1 MFTNQEYMSKK
12 AKWDFINRE
21 ISWLYFNDRVLQES
35 ANPKV
40 PLIERFKFLG
50 IFSNNLDE
58 FFRVRVAT
66 LQRMSE
72 MKINPGLNK
81 DKPEVILKKISKMT
95 SSLQAVMESN
105 FQQIKEQLKA
115 EKIFIIEE
123 SELNDEQKAFVTSY
137 YDKHLEDAITP
148 VMLSGSGKTFPEM
161 QDARIYFFVKLKNSL
176 KPADKKYALIEMPGT
191 EYSRFLVLP
200 RVDDNKYVIF
210 LDDVIRLCMPQ
221 LFKSLPYDT
230 FEVYTIKITRDSEM
244 EIEAELGEGIVD
256 KVSKGIKSRRY
267 GSPLRF
273 IYDSSMSDDMK
284 KYLLKKINFKKSGTI
299 IPGGRYHNFKDF
311 MDFPTM
317 GRSDLVYQKT
327 TGIENET
334 IKAADSVIKAIEKQ
348 DLFLHYPY
356 YSFSQYVQLLR
367 EAAIDPDV
375 KSIKITLYRMAHR
388 SKVAKALIFAA
399 RNGKQVTAVIE
410 LRARFDEE
418 HNIQWAQ
425 RMEEAGVQI
434 TFGVEGLKIH
444 SKLTLI
450 KKKNGKR
457 IAAVSTGNFHE
468 GNAAVYT
475 DFTLFTANPGITAE
489 LEKVFDFIHQPFQMT
504 HYLHLLVSPQ
514 EMRKKLNQLI
524 HNEIINAKK
533 GLPAYIL
540 CKINHITD
548 NKLIEKLYD
557 AAQAGVKIRMV
568 VRGQLSMV
576 TSQPRLKGNIEIVG
590 IVDKFLEHSRIIIF
604 CNNNQE
610 KYYISSADWM
620 TRNLDQRIE
629 VAIPV
634 FDKAIQQELKT
645 IVEFGLKD
653 NVQARICDGSGE
665 NRIKTNDEPVFR
677 SQYELM
683 EHYKKLEESTLE

>member
-1 MFTNQEYMSKK
+1 MSKK

-489 LEKVFDFIHQPFQMT
+489 LEKVFDFIHQP
-504 HYLHLLVSPQ
+504 
-514 EMRKKLNQLI
+514 
-524 HNEIINAKK
+524 
-533 GLPAYIL
+533 
-540 CKINHITD
+540 
-548 NKLIEKLYD
+548 
-557 AAQAGVKIRMV
+557 
-568 VRGQLSMV
+568 
-576 TSQPRLKGNIEIVG
+576 
-590 IVDKFLEHSRIIIF
+590 
-604 CNNNQE
+604 
-610 KYYISSADWM
+610 
-620 TRNLDQRIE
+620 
-629 VAIPV
+629 
-634 FDKAIQQELKT
+634 
-645 IVEFGLKD
+645 
-653 NVQARICDGSGE
+653 
-665 NRIKTNDEPVFR
+665 
-677 SQYELM
+677 
-683 EHYKKLEESTLE
+683 

>member
-72 MKINPGLNK
+72 MKINPVLNK

-634 FDKAIQQELKT
+634 YDKAIQQELKT

>member
-1 MFTNQEYMSKK
+1 
-12 AKWDFINRE
+12 
-21 ISWLYFNDRVLQES
+21 
-35 ANPKV
+35 
-40 PLIERFKFLG
+40 
-50 IFSNNLDE
+50 
-58 FFRVRVAT
+58 
-66 LQRMSE
+66 
-72 MKINPGLNK
+72 
-81 DKPEVILKKISKMT
+81 
-95 SSLQAVMESN
+95 
-105 FQQIKEQLKA
+105 
-115 EKIFIIEE
+115 
-123 SELNDEQKAFVTSY
+123 
-137 YDKHLEDAITP
+137 
-148 VMLSGSGKTFPEM
+148 M

-634 FDKAIQQELKT
+634 YDKAIQQELKT

>member
-334 IKAADSVIKAIEKQ
+334 IKVADSVIKAIEKQ

-634 FDKAIQQELKT
+634 YDKAIQQELKT

>member
-284 KYLLKKINFKKSGTI
+284 KYLLKKINFKISGTI

-317 GRSDLVYQKT
+317 GR
-327 TGIENET
+327 
-334 IKAADSVIKAIEKQ
+334 
-348 DLFLHYPY
+348 
-356 YSFSQYVQLLR
+356 
-367 EAAIDPDV
+367 
-375 KSIKITLYRMAHR
+375 
-388 SKVAKALIFAA
+388 
-399 RNGKQVTAVIE
+399 
-410 LRARFDEE
+410 
-418 HNIQWAQ
+418 
-425 RMEEAGVQI
+425 
-434 TFGVEGLKIH
+434 
-444 SKLTLI
+444 
-450 KKKNGKR
+450 
-457 IAAVSTGNFHE
+457 
-468 GNAAVYT
+468 
-475 DFTLFTANPGITAE
+475 
-489 LEKVFDFIHQPFQMT
+489 
-504 HYLHLLVSPQ
+504 
-514 EMRKKLNQLI
+514 
-524 HNEIINAKK
+524 
-533 GLPAYIL
+533 
-540 CKINHITD
+540 
-548 NKLIEKLYD
+548 
-557 AAQAGVKIRMV
+557 
-568 VRGQLSMV
+568 
-576 TSQPRLKGNIEIVG
+576 
-590 IVDKFLEHSRIIIF
+590 
-604 CNNNQE
+604 
-610 KYYISSADWM
+610 
-620 TRNLDQRIE
+620 
-629 VAIPV
+629 
-634 FDKAIQQELKT
+634 
-645 IVEFGLKD
+645 
-653 NVQARICDGSGE
+653 
-665 NRIKTNDEPVFR
+665 
-677 SQYELM
+677 
-683 EHYKKLEESTLE
+683 

>member
-1 MFTNQEYMSKK
+1 MSKK
-12 AKWDFINRE
+12 TKPELINRE
-21 ISWLYFNDRVLQES
+21 MSWLYFNDRVLQES
-35 ANPKV
+35 ANRRV
-40 PLIERFKFLG
+40 PLIERLKFLG

-66 LQRMSE
+66 LQRMSD
-72 MKINPGLNK
+72 MKISSGLK
-81 DKPEVILKKISKMT
+81 KEKPDVILKKISVYT
-95 SSLQAVMESN
+95 SSLQTLVEDN
-105 FQQIKEQLKA
+105 YQQIKEQLKS
-115 EKIFIIEE
+115 ENIFIVDET
-123 SELNDEQKAFVTSY
+123 ELNDEQTAFAVSY

-148 VMLSGSGKTFPEM
+148 IMLSGSGKTFPEM
-161 QDARIYFFVKLKNSL
+161 QDARIYFFVRLKNSL
-176 KPADKKYALIEMPGT
+176 KVTEKKYALIEMPGS

-200 RVDDNKYVIF
+200 SKDNKKYVIF
-210 LDDVIRLCMPQ
+210 LDDVIRLCLPQ
-221 LFKSLPYDT
+221 LFRSLPYDT
-230 FEVYTIKITRDSEM
+230 FDIYTTKITRDSEM
-244 EIEAELGEGIVD
+244 ETEAELGEGIVE

-273 IYDSSMSDDMK
+273 IYDRTMPEEMK
-284 KYLLKKINFKKSGTI
+284 KYLLKKINFKKNGTI

-311 MDFPTM
+311 MGFPTL
-317 GRSDLVYQKT
+317 GRADLVYPKT
-327 TGIENET
+327 SGLENET
-334 IKAADSVIKAIEKQ
+334 IRASNSVIKAIEAQ

-367 EAAIDPDV
+367 DAAIDPEV

-399 RNGKQVTAVIE
+399 RNGKQVTAVVE
-410 LRARFDEE
+410 LLARFDEE

-425 RMEEAGVQI
+425 RMEEAGVKI

-475 DFTLFTANPGITAE
+475 DFTLFTANNEITAE
-489 LEKVFDFIHQPFQMT
+489 LEKVFDFINQPFQMT
-504 HYLHLLVSPQ
+504 HYSHLLVSPQ

-524 HNEIINAKK
+524 QNEIINAKK
-533 GLPAYIL
+533 GLPAFIL

-548 NKLIEKLYD
+548 PKLIEKLYD
-557 AAQAGVKIRMV
+557 AASSGVKIKML

-576 TSQPRLKGNIEIVG
+576 PVRPELKGNIEITG
-590 IVDKFLEHSRIIIF
+590 IVDKFLEHSRIFIF
-604 CNNNQE
+604 CNNQAE

-634 FDKAIQQELKT
+634 YDKTIQQELKT
-645 IVEFGLKD
+645 IVEYGLKD
-653 NVQARICDGSGE
+653 NVKARICDGTGE
-665 NRIKTNDEPVFR
+665 NRMKTNDEPPFR

-683 EHYKKLEESTLE
+683 NHYIKLEESKLQKTD

>member
-634 FDKAIQQELKT
+634 YDKAIQQELKT

>member
-327 TGIENET
+327 TGIENEI

-634 FDKAIQQELKT
+634 YDKAIQQELKT

-665 NRIKTNDEPVFR
+665 NRIKTSDEPVFR

>member
-634 FDKAIQQELKT
+634 YDKAIQQELKT

-665 NRIKTNDEPVFR
+665 NRIKTSDEPVFR

-683 EHYKKLEESTLE
+683 EHYKRLEESTLE

>member
-557 AAQAGVKIRMV
+557 AAQTGVKIRMV

-634 FDKAIQQELKT
+634 YDKAIQQELKT

-683 EHYKKLEESTLE
+683 EHYKRLEESTLE

>member
-1 MFTNQEYMSKK
+1 MSKK
-12 AKWDFINRE
+12 SKSLFINRE

-35 ANPKV
+35 GNPKV
-40 PLIERFKFLG
+40 PLIERLKFLG

-72 MKINPGLNK
+72 MRISTIQYK

-95 SSLQAVMESN
+95 SSLQTLMEDN

-115 EKIFIIEE
+115 EKIFLVDET
-123 SELNDEQKAFVTSY
+123 ELSDDQKAFVIDY
-137 YDKHLEDAITP
+137 YDKYLEDAITP
-148 VMLSGSGKTFPEM
+148 IMLSGSGKTFPEM
-161 QDARIYFFVKLKNSL
+161 QDARIYFFVKLKNSF
-176 KPADKKYALIEMPGT
+176 KPADKKYALIELPGS

-200 RVDDNKYVIF
+200 EVNGNKYVIF
-210 LDDVIRLCMPQ
+210 LDDVIRLSLPQ
-221 LFKSLPYDT
+221 LFKSLSYNT
-230 FEVYTIKITRDSEM
+230 FEVYTTKITRDSEM
-244 EIEAELGEGIVD
+244 EIEAELGEGIMD

-267 GSPLRF
+267 GSPLRL
-273 IYDSSMSDDMK
+273 IYDSRMPEDMK

-299 IPGGRYHNFKDF
+299 IPGGKYHNFKDF
-311 MDFPTM
+311 TGFPTM
-317 GRSDLVYQKT
+317 DRRDLIYSKT
-327 TGIENET
+327 PGIENET
-334 IKAADSVIKAIEKQ
+334 IKSAESVIKAIEKQ

-367 EAAIDPDV
+367 ESAIDPDV

-399 RNGKQVTAVIE
+399 RNGKQVTAVVE

-425 RMEEAGVQI
+425 RMEEAGVNI

-475 DFTLFTANPGITAE
+475 DFTLFTADASLTAE
-489 LEKVFDFIHQPFQMT
+489 VERVFDFINQPFQT
-504 HYLHLLVSPQ
+504 TQYSHLLVSPQ

-524 HNEIINAKK
+524 QNEIANAKR

-548 NKLIEKLYD
+548 FKIIEKLYD
-557 AAQAGVKIRMV
+557 AAEAGVKIKMV

-576 TSQPRLKGNIEIVG
+576 ATQPKLHGNIEVVG
-590 IVDKFLEHSRIIIF
+590 IVDKFLEHSRIFIF
-604 CNNNQE
+604 CNNKLE

-629 VAIPV
+629 VALPIY
-634 FDKAIQQELKT
+634 DKTIQQELKT
-645 IVEFGLKD
+645 IVEYGLKD
-653 NVQARICDGSGE
+653 NLQARICDGTGE
-665 NRIKTNDEPVFR
+665 NKIRTDNNPPFR
-677 SQYELM
+677 SQKELM
-683 EHYKKLEESTLE
+683 EHYIKLEESKKA

>member
-468 GNAAVYT
+468 GNAAIYT

-634 FDKAIQQELKT
+634 YDKAIQQELKT

-665 NRIKTNDEPVFR
+665 NRIKTSDEPVFR

>member
-148 VMLSGSGKTFPEM
+148 VMLSGSAQTYPEM

-634 FDKAIQQELKT
+634 YDKAIQQELKT

>member
-557 AAQAGVKIRMV
+557 AAQTGVKIRMV

-634 FDKAIQQELKT
+634 YDKAIQQELKA

>member
-665 NRIKTNDEPVFR
+665 NRIKTSDEPVFR

>member
-1 MFTNQEYMSKK
+1 MYDS
-12 AKWDFINRE
+12 
-21 ISWLYFNDRVLQES
+21 
-35 ANPKV
+35 
-40 PLIERFKFLG
+40 
-50 IFSNNLDE
+50 
-58 FFRVRVAT
+58 
-66 LQRMSE
+66 
-72 MKINPGLNK
+72 
-81 DKPEVILKKISKMT
+81 ILLESKMT

-557 AAQAGVKIRMV
+557 AAQTGVKIRMV

-634 FDKAIQQELKT
+634 YDKAIQQELKT

-665 NRIKTNDEPVFR
+665 NRIKTSDEPVFR

>member
-634 FDKAIQQELKT
+634 YDKAIQQELKT

-665 NRIKTNDEPVFR
+665 NRIKTSDEPVFR

>member
-557 AAQAGVKIRMV
+557 AAQTGVKIRMV

-634 FDKAIQQELKT
+634 YDKAIQQELKT

>member
-548 NKLIEKLYD
+548 NKLIEKLYV

-634 FDKAIQQELKT
+634 YDKAIQQELKT

>member
-334 IKAADSVIKAIEKQ
+334 IKTADSVIKAIEKQ

-634 FDKAIQQELKT
+634 YDKAIQQELKT

>member
-468 GNAAVYT
+468 GNAAIYT

-634 FDKAIQQELKT
+634 YDKAIQQELKT

>member
-1 MFTNQEYMSKK
+1 MSKK
-12 AKWDFINRE
+12 VKSEFINRE

-40 PLIERFKFLG
+40 PLIERLKFLG

-66 LQRMSE
+66 LLRMSE
-72 MKINPGLNK
+72 MKISIGLSK
-81 DKPEVILKKISKMT
+81 DKPEVILKKIFKMT
-95 SSLQAVMESN
+95 SSLQAVVEAN
-105 FQQIKEQLKA
+105 FYHIKEQLKA
-115 EKIFIIEE
+115 EKIFIVNEN
-123 SELNDEQKAFVTSY
+123 ELNEEQKAFAINY
-137 YDKHLEDAITP
+137 YNKQLEDAITP
-148 VMLSGSGKTFPEM
+148 IMLSSSGKTFPEM

-176 KPADKKYALIEMPGT
+176 KTTVKKYALIEMPGT

-200 RVDDNKYVIF
+200 QVNDNKYVIF
-210 LDDVIRLCMPQ
+210 IDDVIRLCLPQ

-230 FEVYTIKITRDSEM
+230 FEVYTTKITRDSEM
-244 EIEAELGEGIVD
+244 EIEVELGEGIVD
-256 KVSKGIKSRRY
+256 KVNKGIKSRRF
-267 GSPLRF
+267 GSPLRL

-284 KYLLKKINFKKSGTI
+284 KYLLKKIDFKKSGTI

-311 MDFPTM
+311 MGFPTL
-317 GRSDLVYQKT
+317 GRTDLVYQKT
-327 TGIENET
+327 IGIENET
-334 IKAADSVIKAIEKQ
+334 IKSSESVIKAIEKQ

-375 KSIKITLYRMAHR
+375 KSIKITLYRVAHR

-399 RNGKQVTAVIE
+399 KNGKQVTAVVE

-418 HNIQWAQ
+418 HNIQWAL
-425 RMEEAGVQI
+425 RMEEAGVNI

-444 SKLTLI
+444 SKMTLI
-450 KKKNGKR
+450 RMKNGKR
-457 IAAVSTGNFHE
+457 IAAISTGNFHE

-475 DFTLFTANPGITAE
+475 DFALFTANAGITAE

-504 HYLHLLVSPQ
+504 NYLHVLVSPQ
-514 EMRKKLNQLI
+514 EMRKKMNQLI
-524 HNEIINAKK
+524 QNEIANAKK

-548 NKLIEKLYD
+548 VKLIEKLYN
-557 AAQAGVKIRMV
+557 AAEAGVKIKMV

-576 TSQPRLKGNIEIVG
+576 TTQANLKGNIEIVG
-590 IVDKFLEHSRIIIF
+590 IVDKYLEHSRIIIF
-604 CNNNQE
+604 CNNNFE
-610 KYYISSADWM
+610 KYYISSADLM

-629 VAIPV
+629 IAIPV
-634 FDKAIQQELKT
+634 YDKAIQQELKT
-645 IVEFGLKD
+645 IVEYGLKD
-653 NVQARICDGSGE
+653 NVKARICDGTGE
-665 NRIKTNDEPVFR
+665 NRFKTNDEPAFR
-677 SQYELM
+677 SQNELM
-683 EHYKKLEESTLE
+683 EHYKKLEESKIEKE

>member
-81 DKPEVILKKISKMT
+81 DNPEVILKKISKMT

>member
-21 ISWLYFNDRVLQES
+21 ISWLFFNDRVLQES

-634 FDKAIQQELKT
+634 YDKAIQQELKT

>member
-475 DFTLFTANPGITAE
+475 DFTLFTANSGITAE

-634 FDKAIQQELKT
+634 YDKAIQQELKT